1 MAHAPKTGISNTAAS
16 RGAITATAAA
26 ALLSVGRS
34 TVFAL
39 ARAGYIRR
47 VHLPGMRRP
56 RLLRADV
63 EQLVADGFSGV
74 RLGGG
79 DTVEPHLLRTVRT
92 VRTRGG
98 GGEGANPAENT
109 ATVQP
114 LPVPPKVPVPP
125 FRLEARLYR
134 PSEVAK
140 LLGLPLP
147 SIYVW
152 IRAKEIRTTRIGG
165 RYFVSPSE
173 LSRLLEGNK

>member
-1 MAHAPKTGISNTAAS
+1 
-16 RGAITATAAA
+16 
-26 ALLSVGRS
+26 
-34 TVFAL
+34 
-39 ARAGYIRR
+39 
-47 VHLPGMRRP
+47 
-56 RLLRADV
+56 
-63 EQLVADGFSGV
+63 
-74 RLGGG
+74 
-79 DTVEPHLLRTVRT
+79 
-92 VRTRGG
+92 
-98 GGEGANPAENT
+98 
-109 ATVQP
+109 
-114 LPVPPKVPVPP
+114 VPP

>member
-1 MAHAPKTGISNTAAS
+1 MDHAPKTGISNTAAS

-47 VHLPGMRRP
+47 VHLPGCATRV
-56 RLLRADV
+56 LRADV

-79 DTVEPHLLRTVRT
+79 
-92 VRTRGG
+92 
-98 GGEGANPAENT
+98 EGAYPAENT

-152 IRAKEIRTTRIGG
+152 IKAKEIRTTRIGG